1 MEIEIFIDLDSVS
14 TIYIFCRFLIKLSL
28 LLAVTYQADTVGCVG
43 EVYPSGQINYKLLFV
58 PEDPDSALFSA
69 GQQDDNY

>member
-58 PEDPDSALFSA
+58 PVDPDSALFSA